1 LQYKS
6 KSLLNYQ
13 EALKKIRSMETLNSR
28 INKKLQA
35 AQNKPKKKHLS
46 DNDRQKIINFFLTE
60 KNNSVSRIAR
70 EFEVTKHQVS
80 GVLDKHLSKK

>member
-1 LQYKS
+1 
-6 KSLLNYQ
+6 
-13 EALKKIRSMETLNSR
+13 METLNSR

-35 AQNKPKKKHLS
+35 AQNKPKKKQLN

-80 GVLDKHLSKK
+80 GVLDKYLSKK

>member
-1 LQYKS
+1 
-6 KSLLNYQ
+6 
-13 EALKKIRSMETLNSR
+13 METLNSR

-35 AQNKPKKKHLS
+35 EQNKQKKKQLS
-46 DNDRQKIINFFLTE
+46 DNYRQKIINFFLTE